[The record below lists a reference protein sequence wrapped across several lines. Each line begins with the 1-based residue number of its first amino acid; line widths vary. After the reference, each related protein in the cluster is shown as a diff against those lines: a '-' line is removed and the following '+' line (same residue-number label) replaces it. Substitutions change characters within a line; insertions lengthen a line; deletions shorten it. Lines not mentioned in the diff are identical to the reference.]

1 MLVMLLGSAAALR
14 ELLFHAEVF
23 FGRNA
28 DFKGPFAGVIVP
40 ALIVL
45 LGGIGTLLGS
55 LLTAILISP
64 SYGYSVTDSLGRTL
78 EMAGFF
84 SFVYPVL
91 IWVLASFVM
100 YGVSRLLS
108 GSGTLPATI
117 QNVGYGIFP
126 AGFGFFVM
134 IIGSVVMGLTIPNDG
149 SIPFYIVVAPSV
161 FLSMLFPVLVIWSI
175 ILWVQAISYTH
186 RISLGNALI
195 AVGASVI
202 IIFLVNLGGLAFG

>member
-1 MLVMLLGSAAALR
+1 MLVMLLSSAAALR

-40 ALIVL
+40 TLIVL
-45 LGGIGTLLGS
+45 LGGIGILLGS
-55 LLTAILISP
+55 LLTALVSP
-64 SYGYSVTDSLGRTL
+64 TSGYSITDCLVRTL
-78 EMAGFF
+78 EMTGFF
-84 SFVYPVL
+84 LFVFPLL
-91 IWVLASFVM
+91 IWILGSLVM
-100 YGVSRLLS
+100 YGISRLLS
-108 GSGTLPATI
+108 GSGTLLATI

-134 IIGSVVMGLTIPNDG
+134 IIGSVVVGLTLPTDG

-202 IIFLVNLGGLAFG
+202 IIFLVNLCGLAFG